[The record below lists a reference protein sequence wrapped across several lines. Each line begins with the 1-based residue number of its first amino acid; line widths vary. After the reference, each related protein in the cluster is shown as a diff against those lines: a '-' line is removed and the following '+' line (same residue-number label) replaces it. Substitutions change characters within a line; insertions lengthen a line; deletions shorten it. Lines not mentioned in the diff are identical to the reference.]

1 MAKFS
6 GKIGFATTK
15 ESRPGIYEEVIE
27 EKTFYGNL
35 TKQTR
40 SLYSSEN
47 INDGINISNN
57 ISIVANPYLTEHIF
71 SMRYVT
77 FQGAKW
83 KITNAEIK
91 ERRIELTIGG
101 LWNEA

>member
-1 MAKFS
+1 M
-6 GKIGFATTK
+6 IGFATTK
-15 ESRPGIYEEVIE
+15 ETRPGIWEEVIE
-27 EKTFYGNL
+27 EKSYYGNL
-35 TKQTR
+35 TKQVR
-40 SLYSSEN
+40 SLYSSDN

-71 SMRYVT
+71 NMRYIT

-83 KITNAEIK
+83 KITNVEIK

>member
-6 GKIGFATTK
+6 GTIGFATTK
-15 ESRPGIYEEVIE
+15 ETRPGIWEEAIE
-27 EKTFYGNL
+27 EKSYYGNL
-35 TKQTR
+35 TKQAR
-40 SLYSSEN
+40 SLYSSDN

-71 SMRYVT
+71 NMRYIT

-83 KITNAEIK
+83 KITNVEIK

-101 LWNEA
+101 LWNET